1 LKHYRQSVNAALLR
15 GGAAAAD
22 AVESDCLRAHLDEAA
37 RLVTRAGATSPVT
50 GEDVVNGVLA
60 PIMYRII
67 FLPSTLTDD
76 YAQLLT
82 GKLFDRV

>member
-1 LKHYRQSVNAALLR
+1 LSQSVF
-15 GGAAAAD
+15 
-22 AVESDCLRAHLDEAA
+22 DEA

-60 PIMYRII
+60 PITCRII

-82 GKLFDRV
+82 GKHFDRV